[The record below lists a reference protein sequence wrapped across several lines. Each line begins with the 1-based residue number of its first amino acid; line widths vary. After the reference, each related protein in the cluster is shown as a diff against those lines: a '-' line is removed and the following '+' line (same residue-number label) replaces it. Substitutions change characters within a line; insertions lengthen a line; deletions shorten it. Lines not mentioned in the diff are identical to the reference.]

1 MMKHTLKYIWGLVFS
16 ILMFPLT
23 LVAGILL
30 LVSAIP
36 TVIGWIIMVLVS
48 NLYTSPLAPKV
59 VNGEKYLS
67 NPLSWYAVWLS
78 DIYAGR
84 WP

>member
-1 MMKHTLKYIWGLVFS
+1 MKHTLKYIWGWVFS

-23 LVAGILL
+23 LVAGTLL

-36 TVIGWIIMVLVS
+36 TVIGWIIMCLVAH
-48 NLYTSPLAPKV
+48 LYTSPLAPKV

-67 NPLSWYAVWLS
+67 NPLSRYASWLT
-78 DIYAGR
+78 DIFAGR
-84 WP
+84 FP